1 MPIDLNDP
9 EVKDAI
15 AAAVE
20 QATQGLV
27 TKNADLLRDLR
38 KAKSGATVDP
48 AEVQKLEDENA
59 TLKTQVT
66 ELTRAKTKAEG
77 LAERA
82 TKDLQAEQS
91 QTQRLLVDTG
101 LNDALAKAG
110 VTNPGYLKAVKSM
123 LAMQAKVEVE
133 GDARVVKIDGK
144 ALPDYVKEWSTS
156 DDGKHFVAAPGNSGG
171 GSGGGGGNT
180 AKAFKDLSETE
191 RTELYRRDPA
201 EFQRQSTA
209 AKQAA

>member
-1 MPIDLNDP
+1 MSIDLKDP
-9 EVKDAI
+9 EVVAAI
-15 AAAVE
+15 EAAVE
-20 QATQGLV
+20 KAVEPLTA
-27 TKNADLLRDLR
+27 KRDELLGEVRKLR
-38 KAKSGATVDP
+38 KGQQVDP
-48 AEVQKLEDENA
+48 EEVERIERERD
-59 TLKTQVT
+59 TLKE
-66 ELTRAKTKAEG
+66 ELIKAQRE
-77 LAERA
+77 LKAANTAAERA
-82 TKDLQAEQS
+82 TKDLQTEQS

-123 LAMQAKVEVE
+123 LAAQAKVEVE

-144 ALPDYVKEWSTS
+144 ALPDYVKEWSAS

-171 GSGGGGGNT
+171 GSGGGGGNS

-201 EFQRQSTA
+201 EFTRQANA